1 MPSFAATLKLEVR
14 RLAAREI
21 KRALRPLRRIQ
32 KQVKTLRYVS
42 RAQRRSLATI
52 QRRFERLKG
61 RVATGQAAMRGAGRK
76 HSPVSPEM
84 VRSIR
89 SRFGMTRLQFAKLL
103 EVSPG
108 SIFGW
113 EQGRTTP
120 RGGSQARIL
129 ALRKVGA
136 REARARVVG
145 ERSKAAKPG
154 RRRGRGGRGRRA
166 RA

>member
-1 MPSFAATLKLEVR
+1 LKLEVR

-21 KRALRPLRRIQ
+21 KRALRPLRRVQ
-32 KQVKTLRYVS
+32 KQVKTLRFVS

-61 RVATGQAAMRGAGRK
+61 RVATGQAALRGAGRRS
-76 HSPVSPEM
+76 SPVSPEM

-103 EVSPG
+103 DVSPG

-120 RGGSQARIL
+120 RGGSQSKIL
-129 ALRKVGA
+129 GLRKVGA
-136 REARARVVG
+136 REARARVAG
-145 ERSKAAKPG
+145 DRARGAKPG
-154 RRRGRGGRGRRA
+154 RGRGRGRRRA